1 MMAKP
6 NKYFAHSANK
16 LGHWHDLKN
25 HLASVAKR
33 SSEFLQG
40 LKGQEEA
47 RLAGMLHDLGKYG
60 ELFQKRLRGEER
72 GLDHWSQGA
81 WLSLMK
87 WKAVGAALAIQGHHI
102 GLQDLNK
109 SELCKLVPET
119 LADNHPLGLRLS
131 EENLDVLET
140 RLAEDGLIIPQP
152 TQTILGDSTKSRID
166 RMLDVRMLFSALVDA
181 DFLDT
186 EAHFES
192 DANGKRHRELGP
204 MLCPDQACEVL
215 YDSMKC
221 LQAKTQAATTVA
233 DVRRTLWEG
242 CLNAAAQDPG
252 VFTLTAPTGSGKTLA
267 MLAFALKHAQEHD
280 LKRIVIVIPYLSI
293 IEQTAAIYR
302 SIFEEKFGKQYVLE
316 HHSLS
321 GLGKERSDGDSEGN
335 KGELASAER
344 QRRLLAENWDAPLI
358 VTTSV
363 QILESLMSNRPSACR
378 KLHSLTRSVVLFD
391 EVQTLPADL
400 AVPTLA
406 TLSHLAHEYGSTV
419 VFATA
424 TQPAFSHLHK
434 AVHCHCVVGWQP
446 REIVPE
452 PHKLFKVMRR
462 TKVQWENPDEG
473 VTWAELSQR
482 LRGYAQVMCIVNL
495 KRHAKELWEVMES
508 SPMHLSTNL
517 CPAHRRRVLDEVR
530 ERLKNQQSVHL
541 IATQCVEAG
550 VDIDFPVVYRA
561 YAPLDAIIQAAG
573 RCNREGNLTELGEM
587 RVFLPQDEGYPQ
599 GGYQQATQITRML
612 YRRRVGDAIE
622 IDGPDFVTE
631 YYRQLYDICKPEA
644 AARTNKLLNF
654 VKTGSFP
661 EVATYYRLIKDDAIN
676 VVVPY
681 SECLDEFKYLKHE
694 ADKRGLTA
702 DWIRRARPLTV
713 SLYRP
718 KDENDT
724 IWDALIPVKIA
735 GALDRTQNEWFI
747 YAVTEHYHPN
757 LGLVPTGSLNTW
769 IA

>member
-1 MMAKP
+1 M

-16 LGHWHDLKN
+16 YGNWHVLADHLG
-25 HLASVAKR
+25 SVAKL
-33 SSEFLQG
+33 SSEFLRG
-40 LKGQEEA
+40 LKGEEEA
-47 RLAGMLHDLGKYG
+47 GLAGLLHDLGKYG
-60 ELFQKRLRGEER
+60 ERFQQRLRGQER

-81 WLSLMK
+81 WLALIK
-87 WKAVGAALAIQGHHI
+87 CRAIAAALAIQGHHI
-102 GLQDLNK
+102 GLQSLNK
-109 SELCKLVPET
+109 LELGKLDPKM
-119 LADNHPLGLRLS
+119 LANQHPWSLRLS
-131 EENLDVLET
+131 EEDLDSLER
-140 RLAEDGLIIPQP
+140 RLAEDELTVPQP
-152 TQTILGDSTKSRID
+152 IKTVLGDSTESRID

-192 DANGKRHRELGP
+192 NADDKCYRSSGP
-204 MLCPDQACEVL
+204 MLCPEQALSVL
-215 YDSMKC
+215 SDTIESI
-221 LQAKTQAATTVA
+221 QRQTRAAPQVA
-233 DVRRTLWEG
+233 AVRRALLDG
-242 CLNAAAQDPG
+242 CLKAAVQTPG

-267 MLAFALKHAQEHD
+267 MLAFALAHAQKYD
-280 LKRIVIVIPYLSI
+280 LRRIVIVIPYLSI
-293 IEQTAAIYR
+293 IEQTVAIYR
-302 SIFEEKFGKQYVLE
+302 SIFEERFGKQYVLE
-316 HHSLS
+316 HHSLA
-321 GLGKERSDGDSEGN
+321 GLGEERSREDSEGE
-335 KGELASAER
+335 KGETTWAER

-363 QILESLMSNRPSACR
+363 QILESLMSNRPAACR
-378 KLHSLTRSVVLFD
+378 KLHNLTRSVVIFD

-400 AVPTLA
+400 AIPTLA

-473 VTWAELSQR
+473 VTWTELSQR
-482 LRGYAQVMCIVNL
+482 LREYAQVMCIVNL
-495 KRHAKELWEVMES
+495 KRHAKELWEIMES
-508 SPMHLSTNL
+508 SPMYLSTNL
-517 CPAHRRRVLDEVR
+517 CPAHRCRVLDEVR
-530 ERLKNQQSVHL
+530 GRLKNQQSVRL

-599 GGYQQATQITRML
+599 GGYKQATQITRML
-612 YRRRVGDAIE
+612 YRRHVGDAIE
-622 IDGPDFVTE
+622 IDDPDFVTE
-631 YYRQLYDICKPEA
+631 YYRQLYDICKPAA
-644 AARTNKLLNF
+644 AARPNALLNF

-661 EVATYYRLIKDDAIN
+661 KVATYYRLIKNDAIN

-681 SECLDEFKYLKHE
+681 SECLDEFKYLKYE

-702 DWIRRARPLTV
+702 DWIRLARPLTV
-713 SLYRP
+713 NLYRP

-757 LGLVPTGSLNTW
+757 LGLVPTGSLSTW